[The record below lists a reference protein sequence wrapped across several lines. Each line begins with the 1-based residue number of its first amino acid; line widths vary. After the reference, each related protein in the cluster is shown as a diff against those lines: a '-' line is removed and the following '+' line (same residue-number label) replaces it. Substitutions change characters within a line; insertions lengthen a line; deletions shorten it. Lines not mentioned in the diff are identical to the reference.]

1 VATAGQFILT
11 PKYPAEKFYCFYTFE
26 GLILKK
32 LLTAAFLTCA
42 GPTFADDF
50 LDTQYGPFGW
60 EVHLLRATIAN
71 DVLTIAFMIE
81 NTGSS
86 AESMDSM
93 DVSEVAYTTSD
104 EQNEDGNLFR
114 APGISQNAIYFS
126 KEERQVG
133 WVKFEAPGDA
143 DWPID
148 LSLPGVSPFTIAN
161 PAD

>member
-1 VATAGQFILT
+1 M
-11 PKYPAEKFYCFYTFE
+11 
-26 GLILKK
+26 KK

-104 EQNEDGNLFR
+104 QKFPVLTDVNGQYLASTITYEQNEDGNLFR

-161 PAD
+161 PAE